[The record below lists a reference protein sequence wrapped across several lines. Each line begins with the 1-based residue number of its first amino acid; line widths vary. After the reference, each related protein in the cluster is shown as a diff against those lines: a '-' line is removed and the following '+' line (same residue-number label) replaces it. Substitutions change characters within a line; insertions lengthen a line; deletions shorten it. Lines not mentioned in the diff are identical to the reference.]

1 MNFRLYIF
9 GESSGYKQYP
19 DDSINFKSYYENQQS
34 TSLLH
39 IKRKADL
46 AYYIY
51 TQRIDKSKKS
61 FLGFCLVFNGVYIKD
76 IKSAITLFEKAY
88 SDCVLSGKLFKIN
101 QTGQIGFAVE
111 DFGSQ
116 KDEIDRITGM
126 FNSELER
133 NSRTLFAPLSK
144 TYKVGQGTKSFT
156 IDDSPETIGNAIS
169 FYDLISIPNNSH
181 NEDLD
186 YVGQMIKKLY
196 AENKELKSEYVAL
209 NKQKKQYRWV
219 ALLSLAVI
227 ASLVGLYFL
236 NDNLS
241 GVISDQGDTINRMI
255 NSIYDRDTHIALLQD
270 TLTEERNTIE
280 SQKKEIRVLNSNI
293 FSYQDSLKVSRI
305 HNEELQSSLS
315 SCQSELSSSRRELS
329 SCQASLRKV
338 ENNFSSLK
346 KKFPIDI
353 TDIEIANTYKGGD
366 PETDYGYTIYSRNT
380 MYLRPRI
387 KYTGIN
393 SGRTITLKVKWYT
406 PDGRLSTGNSS
417 SNGFSQ
423 SESLY
428 VYSGSNT
435 TTLNGWG
442 NDTKGNWG
450 KGTYR
455 IEIWYEDV
463 CLRAENFTIY

>member
-19 DDSINFKSYYENQQS
+19 DDSVNFKSYYENQQS

-46 AYYIY
+46 VYYIY

-61 FLGFCLVFNGVYIKD
+61 FLGFCLVFNGIYIKD
-76 IKSAITLFEKAY
+76 IKSAFTLFEKAY

-101 QTGQIGFAVE
+101 QTGQIDFAVE

-116 KDEIDRITGM
+116 KDEIDRITGI
-126 FNSELER
+126 FNTELER
-133 NSRTLFAPLSK
+133 NSRTLFSTLSK

-156 IDDSPETIGNAIS
+156 INDTPETIANAIS
-169 FYDLISIPNNSH
+169 FYDFISIPNNSH

-196 AENKELKSEYVAL
+196 AENKQLKTEYASL

-241 GVISDQGDTINRMI
+241 GVISDQGNTITRMRNTIN
-255 NSIYDRDTHIALLQD
+255 DRDTHIALLQD
-270 TLTEERNTIE
+270 TLTNERNTIE
-280 SQKKEIRVLNSNI
+280 SQKTEIRVLNSNI
-293 FSYQDSLKVSRI
+293 LSYQDSLKASLSY
-305 HNEELQSSLS
+305 NEELQSSLS
-315 SCQSELSSSRRELS
+315 YCQSELSSSRKELT
-329 SCQASLRKV
+329 SCQTSLRKA
-338 ENNFSSLK
+338 ENNFSAFK

-353 TDIEIANTYKGGD
+353 TDIEIANTYQNGNI
-366 PETDYGYTIYSRNT
+366 ETNYGYTIYSRNT
-380 MYLRPRI
+380 MFLRPRI

-393 SGRTITLKVKWYT
+393 SGQTIILKVKWYT
-406 PDGRLSTGNSS
+406 PNGSLSRGDSS
-417 SNGFSQ
+417 PNGFSQ

-435 TTLNGWG
+435 TMLISWG
-442 NDTKGNWG
+442 NKNKGYWG